1 MLLSIR
7 PKVGYPVYNYLTL
20 SIVYCIKLNRLSCLM
35 DKAWMSFCNFANIL
49 KLWMK
54 FVLFDSVSVWLVV
67 KSEPQYVHCSPI

>member
-1 MLLSIR
+1 
-7 PKVGYPVYNYLTL
+7 
-20 SIVYCIKLNRLSCLM
+20 M

-67 KSEPQYVHCSPI
+67 KSEPQYVHCSPM